1 MTNPLKI
8 TPTERTLNRLLEM
21 RRELDLLIDE
31 LAAEVEPRKRG
42 PMVWKGLNG
51 KTVVL
56 KGGKQ

>member
-8 TPTERTLNRLLEM
+8 TSTERALNRLLEM

-31 LAAEVEPRKRG
+31 LAAEVKPRKKG
-42 PMVWKGLNG
+42 PMVWKRLNG

-56 KGGKQ
+56 KGGK

>member
-8 TPTERTLNRLLEM
+8 TPTERALNRLLDM

-31 LAAEVEPRKRG
+31 LAAEVEPRKQG

-56 KGGKQ
+56 KGGRK

>member
-1 MTNPLKI
+1 MKPI
-8 TPTERTLNRLLEM
+8 TPTEKALNRLLDM

-56 KGGKQ
+56 KGGK